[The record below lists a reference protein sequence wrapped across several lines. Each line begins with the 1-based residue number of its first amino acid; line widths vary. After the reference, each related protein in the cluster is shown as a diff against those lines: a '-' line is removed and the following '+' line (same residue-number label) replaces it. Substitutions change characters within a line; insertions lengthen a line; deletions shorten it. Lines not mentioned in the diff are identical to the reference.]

1 MGIGSGFRSPLLN
14 PIKMSLEQKI
24 NDAIKAAMLAREK
37 EKLEALRAIKSAVLL
52 AKTEKAG
59 AELDAE
65 TEIKMLQKMV
75 KQRRESAEI
84 YKEQGR
90 NDMAEAELFQAGII
104 ETYLPAQLSEEEVRS
119 IIQQIVAETGA
130 VGPKEMGKVMGPANQ
145 KLAGKADGKTIAAI
159 VKELLGT

>member
-1 MGIGSGFRSPLLN
+1 
-14 PIKMSLEQKI
+14 MSLEQRI
-24 NDAIKAAMLAREK
+24 NDDIKLAMLAREK

-59 AELDAE
+59 AALDSD

-84 YKEQGR
+84 YTGQGR
-90 NDMAEAELFQAGII
+90 SDMADAELFQATII
-104 ETYLPAQLSEEEVRS
+104 EAYLPEQLSEDAVTE
-119 IIQQIVAETGA
+119 IIKQIISEIGA
-130 VGPKEMGKVMGPANQ
+130 SGTKDMGKVMGLANQ

-159 VKELLGT
+159 VKAMLGM